1 MISVKDL
8 IKTSNGTRILRGVSF
23 EVPPQTV
30 LGIIGASGSG
40 KTTLLRCLN
49 GLERIDGGMIEAD
62 GLRLEPNLSRSEYNR
77 RVNELRRKVGTVFQ
91 HLYLFPHLTVLG
103 NVIEAPTR
111 ATVPHPKAIS
121 EAYELLESVGLKE
134 KARRYPESLSGGE
147 QQRVAIARALA
158 MHPALLMFDEPTSAL
173 DPKRSAGLRSLLRG
187 FVERGHTMVIVSH
200 SIGFLEGLADQ
211 LLYMEAGEV
220 VEAGATDLV
229 LNSLR
234 DPRTKDFV
242 EQAKCGIAA
251 KPDSSASGFSDLSCS
266 RKSHGLISGHTNPP
280 EPCASKA
287 VAEQSASREIH

>member
-1 MISVKDL
+1 MIRVTNL
-8 IKTSNGTRILRGVSF
+8 IKDSNGTRILRGVSF

-49 GLERIDGGMIEAD
+49 GLERIDGGMIECD
-62 GLRLEPNLSRSEYNR
+62 GLQLEPNLSRSEYNR

-103 NVIEAPTR
+103 NVIEAPTHVQR
-111 ATVPHPKAIS
+111 VPRTEAVS

-187 FVERGHTMVIVSH
+187 FVERGHTMVVVSH
-200 SIGFLEGLADQ
+200 SIGFLDGLADQ

-220 VEAGATDLV
+220 VEVGATDLV
-229 LNSLR
+229 LNSPR

-242 EQAKCGIAA
+242 EQAK
-251 KPDSSASGFSDLSCS
+251 
-266 RKSHGLISGHTNPP
+266 
-280 EPCASKA
+280 
-287 VAEQSASREIH
+287 

>member
-1 MISVKDL
+1 MIRVIDL
-8 IKTSNGTRILRGVSF
+8 IKSANGTRILRGVSF

-49 GLERIDGGMIEAD
+49 GLERVDGGIIECD
-62 GLRLEPNLSRSEYNR
+62 GVRLEPNLSKHEYSR

-103 NVIEAPTR
+103 NVIEAPTHVQR
-111 ATVPHPKAIS
+111 VPRKEAEN
-121 EAYELLESVGLKE
+121 EAYQLLDSVGLKE

-187 FVERGHTMVIVSH
+187 FVERGHTMVVVSH

-211 LLYMEAGEV
+211 LLYIEGGEV
-220 VEAGATDLV
+220 IEFGDTDQI
-229 LNSLR
+229 LNSPR

-242 EQAKCGIAA
+242 EQAK
-251 KPDSSASGFSDLSCS
+251 
-266 RKSHGLISGHTNPP
+266 
-280 EPCASKA
+280 
-287 VAEQSASREIH
+287 